1 MKDVPTIEEFQQL
14 ILKWYEENGRILPW
28 RTTSSPYHIL
38 ISEIMLQQTQVSRVI
53 QKYNDFIKKFPDFST
68 LASSS
73 TKDLLSIWQGL
84 GYWRRAKYLQELAKQ
99 VITKYN
105 GKLPKNIEVLETFP
119 GIGPYTSRAIACF
132 AFGNNEP
139 FIDTNIRRVY
149 IHFFFPKE
157 TKVTDKSI
165 LTIAKKAVLKE
176 SPKTWHYALF
186 DYGSQILRKTSVN
199 KRSTTYHNQSKFEKS
214 FRFYRTKAIN
224 IVMDSSNSRIL
235 QKTLIYEL
243 EKIFE
248 KDSVSFQAK
257 SIIDSL
263 IHDRLFQL
271 QKNMISI

>member
-1 MKDVPTIEEFQQL
+1 M
-14 ILKWYEENGRILPW
+14 
-28 RTTSSPYHIL
+28 
-38 ISEIMLQQTQVSRVI
+38 
-53 QKYNDFIKKFPDFST
+53 
-68 LASSS
+68 
-73 TKDLLSIWQGL
+73 
-84 GYWRRAKYLQELAKQ
+84 
-99 VITKYN
+99 
-105 GKLPKNIEVLETFP
+105 
-119 GIGPYTSRAIACF
+119 
-132 AFGNNEP
+132 
-139 FIDTNIRRVY
+139 
-149 IHFFFPKE
+149 
-157 TKVTDKSI
+157 
-165 LTIAKKAVLKE
+165 
-176 SPKTWHYALF
+176 F